1 MIMRTPAYRC
11 FFMLWLWLWLTML
24 PVFAQSVPTSV
35 YLSGFRNSKALSSF
49 DNYAQQVRALNY
61 SLPKVDEI
69 NLRTET
75 DQFNLSRQE
84 YALRVMFNGWNAG
97 KSYAAEQEWLSSKI
111 EARKDIYGAEMLLGK
126 YYDLVDLH
134 HYIALTQ
141 AYENDSVFVDSMIWQ
156 TIHHVVADQKADVN
170 DLLNWEQRKSTL
182 HKKLLS
188 ARSSVSLLHA
198 FTGVLSFDWST
209 WPDVAFMENLL
220 NNYAFPGLSEAKSR
234 AFAADSVLVNDRW
247 AVSRKNDHRLLDYA
261 QLRYSKRDNLLF
273 QDEFSIGMGFRLPYK
288 GTQKKQSND
297 YRIEL
302 FDLQQEKTLE
312 LAEKENAVNDA
323 KKKFNLLLIQW
334 KNYITE
340 PAMPASVN
348 LANPEVFNVY
358 RLEMK
363 KETMELREKKME
375 VEKKITEQY
384 LYTLYLLG
392 EMEKTPCTDFLSTL
406 LPVF

>member
-1 MIMRTPAYRC
+1 MNMRTPAYRC
-11 FFMLWLWLWLTML
+11 FFGLWLCLANL
-24 PVFAQSVPTSV
+24 PFFAQLTPTSV
-35 YLSGFRNSKALSSF
+35 YLAGYRNSKALSSF
-49 DNYAQQVRALNY
+49 DTYAQQVRQLNY

-97 KSYAAEQEWLSSKI
+97 KSYAGEQEWLATKI
-111 EARKDIYGAEMLLGK
+111 TARKDIYGAELLLGK

-134 HYIALTQ
+134 HHIALTQ
-141 AYENDSVFVDSMIWQ
+141 AYENDSVFVDSMILQ
-156 TIHHVVADQKADVN
+156 TSHNVIADQKADVN
-170 DLLNWEQRKSTL
+170 DLLNWEQRKTAL
-182 HKKLLS
+182 YKKLLS
-188 ARSSVSLLHA
+188 ARSAVSLLHA
-198 FTGVLSFDWST
+198 FMGIQSFDWSS
-209 WPDVAFMENLL
+209 WPDVGFMEKLL
-220 NNYAFPGLSEAKSR
+220 NSYTSFGLSEAKSR

-288 GTQKKQSND
+288 GTQKKQTND

-302 FDLQQEKTLE
+302 FDLQQEKMLE

-334 KNYITE
+334 KNYTTE
-340 PAMPASVN
+340 PIVPASIN
-348 LANPEVFNVY
+348 LNNPEVLNAY
-358 RLEMK
+358 RLELK
-363 KETMELREKKME
+363 KQAMELREKKME

-392 EMEKTPCTDFLSTL
+392 EMEKTSCTDFLSTL